1 MADFHEEEVL
11 GKEGQVRLAL
21 ACMLARGHLLIE
33 DLPGVGK
40 TTLAHVLARSL
51 GLQFQRIQLAGGSLV
66 DRSAI
71 LSLQSRRDAAAHGVQ
86 RSLQAANELGV
97 LVKDLDI
104 GLIDFL
110 TRYHDR
116 DVCLCWRLGEDRI
129 RFWHSTEDGFRG
141 RRRIDEEFLANH
153 SADD

>member
-1 MADFHEEEVL
+1 MAQPHAGEKSWRVRILLEGDPVDVRYFTLAEAERLLPEVERL
-11 GKEGQVRLAL
+11 VREAL
-21 ACMLARGHLLIE
+21 AQRAEHEAAEKAL
-33 DLPGVGK
+33 K
-40 TTLAHVLARSL
+40 
-51 GLQFQRIQLAGGSLV
+51 LQFQHIQLAGGSLV

-71 LSLQSRRDAAAHGVQ
+71 LSLQSRREAAARSVQ
-86 RSLQAANELGV
+86 RSLQAADELGV

-129 RFWHSTEDGFRG
+129 SFWHSTEDGFRG
-141 RRRIDEEFLANH
+141 RRRID
-153 SADD
+153 

>member
-1 MADFHEEEVL
+1 
-11 GKEGQVRLAL
+11 
-21 ACMLARGHLLIE
+21 
-33 DLPGVGK
+33 
-40 TTLAHVLARSL
+40 
-51 GLQFQRIQLAGGSLV
+51 
-66 DRSAI
+66 
-71 LSLQSRRDAAAHGVQ
+71 VQ
-86 RSLQAANELGV
+86 RSLQAVNELGV

-129 RFWHSTEDGFRG
+129 RFWHGTEDGFRG

>member
-1 MADFHEEEVL
+1 
-11 GKEGQVRLAL
+11 VRYF
-21 ACMLARGHLLIE
+21 
-33 DLPGVGK
+33 
-40 TTLAHVLARSL
+40 TLAEAERLLPEVEPLMREAVARRAEHDAAEKAL
-51 GLQFQRIQLAGGSLV
+51 KLRFRRIQLAGGSLV

-86 RSLQAANELGV
+86 HSLQAVSELGA

-116 DVCLCWRLGEDRI
+116 DVCLCWRLGEDGI
-129 RFWHSTEDGFRG
+129 RFWHGTEDGFRG
-141 RRRIDEEFLANH
+141 RRRIDDEFLANH